1 MRKFLI
7 ASDSFK
13 DALSAEEVCR
23 AIARG
28 IRLAVPD
35 ADIIELPMGDGG
47 EGTAHIITRHVGGH
61 MIEVEAKDPL
71 FRSIQTQYGLSS
83 DEKTAYIDMS
93 AASGLQLL
101 TPEERNP
108 LYTTTYGTGEIILD
122 AVRRGARHIV
132 LCIGG
137 SATHD
142 CGAGMAEA
150 LGYTFFDA
158 GGQPVS
164 PTGNN
169 LIKIAYIDAA
179 GLKVNLDSLRVDALC
194 DVVNPLYGLNGAAHI
209 FARQKGADDK
219 AVELL
224 EEGTKHF
231 SILLQEH
238 LDKKTA
244 SIPGAGAAGGMGAGA
259 WAFLNA
265 HIIPGTEYVSEVAG
279 LRNAMAEAD
288 IVFTGEGRLDEQT
301 VNGKLISGIVRVAA
315 EYQTPVIA
323 LCGSLGIHPGQ
334 LDNLGITAAFAINN
348 RPCTLAEALAET
360 AVNLERVA
368 FSLACILAASEK
380 YMAAVG
386 IDSGKELNRRA
397 ADILSKREIE
407 VFQLI
412 AKGFTNPQIASTL
425 FISSQTVAVHRKNI
439 MRKLGV
445 NKVTALLKKGFD
457 SGIFF

>member
-13 DALSAEEVCR
+13 DALPAEEVCES
-23 AIARG
+23 IARG
-28 IRLAVPD
+28 IRRAIPE
-35 ADIIELPMGDGG
+35 ADIISLPMGDGG
-47 EGTAHIITRHVGGH
+47 EGTARIITQHVAGR

-71 FRSIQTQYGLSS
+71 FRTIRTQYGLSS
-83 DEKTAYIDMS
+83 DGNTAYIDMA

-101 TPEERNP
+101 TPQERSP
-108 LYTTTYGTGEIILD
+108 LHTTTYGTGEIILD

-150 LGYTFFDA
+150 LGYVFLDA
-158 GGQPVS
+158 GGQPVR
-164 PTGNN
+164 PTGGN
-169 LIKIAYIDAA
+169 LIKIAYIDSAA
-179 GLKVNLDSLRVDALC
+179 LKINTHTLRVEVLC
-194 DVVNPLYGLNGAAHI
+194 DVVNPLYGPTGAAHT
-209 FARQKGADDK
+209 FSRQKGADEK

-238 LDKKTA
+238 LDKHTA
-244 SIPGAGAAGGMGAGA
+244 TLSGAGAAGGMGAGA
-259 WAFLNA
+259 LAFLNA
-265 HIIPGTEYVSEVAG
+265 HMLSGIEYVSEITG
-279 LRNAMAEAD
+279 LRSAMSEAD
-288 IVFTGEGRLDEQT
+288 FVFTGEGRLDEQT
-301 VNGKLISGIVRVAA
+301 MQGKLISGIVQVAA
-315 EYQTPVIA
+315 EYQIPVMA
-323 LCGSLGIHPGQ
+323 LCGSLCLMPEQIESMG
-334 LDNLGITAAFAINN
+334 LSAAFAINN
-348 RPCTLAEALAET
+348 RLGTLAEALAET

-368 FSLACILAASEK
+368 FSVARTLAAGERYTEVVSLP
-380 YMAAVG
+380 G
-386 IDSGKELNRRA
+386 SGDINRRA
-397 ADILSKREIE
+397 ADILSKREKE

-412 AKGFTNPQIASTL
+412 AQGFTNPQIATTL

>member
-13 DALSAEEVCR
+13 DALSAGEVCE

-28 IRLAVPD
+28 IRRAIPE

-47 EGTAHIITRHVGGH
+47 EGTAGIITQHVGGH
-61 MIEVEAKDPL
+61 MVDVEAKDPL
-71 FRSIQTQYGLSS
+71 FRTIRTQYGLSP
-83 DEKTAYIDMS
+83 DGNTAYIDMA

-101 TPEERNP
+101 TAPERNP
-108 LYTTTYGTGEIILD
+108 LHTTTYGTGELILD
-122 AVRRGARHIV
+122 AVHRGARHIV

-150 LGYTFFDA
+150 LGYAFLDA
-158 GGQPVS
+158 GGQPVR
-164 PTGNN
+164 PIGGN
-169 LIKIAYIDAA
+169 LIKMAYIDAA
-179 GLKVNLDSLRVDALC
+179 GLKINVQSLRVEVLC
-194 DVVNPLYGLNGAAHI
+194 DVVNPLYGPTGAAYM
-209 FARQKGADDK
+209 FSRQKGADEK

-224 EEGTKHF
+224 EEGTQHF

-244 SIPGAGAAGGMGAGA
+244 GMPGAGAAGGLGAGA

-265 HIIPGTEYVSEVAG
+265 SMVSGTEYVSEVAG
-279 LRNAMAEAD
+279 LQRAMAEAD
-288 IVFTGEGRLDEQT
+288 LVFTGEGRLDEQT
-301 VNGKLISGIVRVAA
+301 IHGKLISGIVHAA
-315 EYQTPVIA
+315 SEYQIPVIA
-323 LCGSLGIHPGQ
+323 LCGSLSLLPEQIESM
-334 LDNLGITAAFAINN
+334 GITAAFAINN
-348 RPCTLAEALAET
+348 RPCSLAEALAET
-360 AVNLERVA
+360 AANLERTA
-368 FSLACILAASEK
+368 FSVVRTLAAGERFTPVVIANGGE
-380 YMAAVG
+380 M
-386 IDSGKELNRRA
+386 NRHT
-397 ADILSKREIE
+397 ADMLSKRETE
-407 VFQLI
+407 VLQLI
-412 AKGFTNPQIASTL
+412 AQGYTNPQIATTL